1 MKSSTIK
8 RQNPPRG
15 AGKEGPKGRKGQFQ
29 ETYNDNESFDRPP
42 RGGKGDRQ
50 GGGKTYKPPR
60 RQFMKGW
67 KSQMTTGNKQPI
79 CIDYQYGE
87 CQLGRNCPKANV
99 CAVCQKPGH
108 GANFKNKC
116 PQQH

>member
-1 MKSSTIK
+1 
-8 RQNPPRG
+8 
-15 AGKEGPKGRKGQFQ
+15 
-29 ETYNDNESFDRPP
+29 
-42 RGGKGDRQ
+42 
-50 GGGKTYKPPR
+50 
-60 RQFMKGW
+60 MKGW

-108 GANFKNKC
+108 GASYKMKC
-116 PQQH
+116 PLQR